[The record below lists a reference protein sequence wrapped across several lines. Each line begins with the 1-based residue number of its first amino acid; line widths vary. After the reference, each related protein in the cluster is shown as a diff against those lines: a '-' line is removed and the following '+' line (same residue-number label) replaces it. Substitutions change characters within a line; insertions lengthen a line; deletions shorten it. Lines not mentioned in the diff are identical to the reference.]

1 MSCII
6 DLYVLLHKKKKHV
19 TTPHDPFSQASTIPR
34 HAITLRLIWIRRSTG
49 DLWAEPNLQAHPG
62 EGPNVPSSREGSKS
76 VPSHVLISIWI
87 LRKRYLHYIAR
98 SSLTIYAF
106 PWIVR
111 FLFSYHFIK
120 LSDVMM
126 HQPLHSYYTAMQ
138 FVDLVA
144 SWRWPE
150 LNKHYL
156 GWSKTY

>member
-1 MSCII
+1 MYCFT
-6 DLYVLLHKKKKHV
+6 KKKKQV

-49 DLWAEPNLQAHPG
+49 DLWADPG
-62 EGPNVPSSREGSKS
+62 EGQMYQAVVKGANQSPIKWKATIGKS
-76 VPSHVLISIWI
+76 QVLISIWI

-111 FLFSYHFIK
+111 CLFSYLFIK
-120 LSDVMM
+120 LTDVMM
-126 HQPLHSYYTAMQ
+126 HQPLHSYYAAMQ